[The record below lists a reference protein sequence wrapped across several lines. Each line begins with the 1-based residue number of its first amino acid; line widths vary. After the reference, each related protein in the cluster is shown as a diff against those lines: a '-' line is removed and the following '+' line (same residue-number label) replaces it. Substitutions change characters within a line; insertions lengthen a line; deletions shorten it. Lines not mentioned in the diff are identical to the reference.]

1 MNLKT
6 DFNNTSQK
14 TDRVFFENLD
24 GLRFLCFMLV
34 FFYHSFHTE
43 FTEIKNTKYYYF
55 IKKGVFGNGNLGVN
69 FFFVLSGFLITYLLI
84 REKNLKGKIN
94 VPFFWLRRILRI
106 WPLYFISVI
115 FGFYIFPILKAYFG
129 QTPNETA
136 NIYYYLSFLS
146 NFDMIKKGLPDASTL
161 GVLWSVAIE
170 EQFYLIWPLL
180 LFLFPVKKYWIVF
193 LSIITA
199 SIAFR
204 TINLTN
210 PNQGMLFENHTLSC
224 IGDMAMGAMGAWL
237 ITNTN
242 FLLEKIKN
250 LKKIEI
256 LLIYLSFFAIFFF
269 RRNLFYMES

>member
-1 MNLKT
+1 MKT
-6 DFNNTSQK
+6 DFNYNSQK

-24 GLRFLCFMLV
+24 GLRFFCFMAV

-43 FTEIKNTKYYYF
+43 FIEIKNTEYYYF

-84 REKNLKGKIN
+84 REKSLKGKIN
-94 VPFFWLRRILRI
+94 VPFFWIRRILRI

-115 FGFYIFPILKAYFG
+115 FGFWIFPILKTYFG

-180 LFLFPVKKYWIVF
+180 LSFFPVKKYWIVF

-242 FLLEKIKN
+242 FLLKKIKN
-250 LKKIEI
+250 LNKGEI
-256 LLIYLSFFAIFFF
+256 LLIYLLFFTIF
-269 RRNLFYMES
+269 LFL